1 MTNENGRIAPM
12 SSALA
17 NLEKLVRCESP
28 SEDLAA
34 CKKVLQLANEIA
46 ISELGSPAEIHDVKG
61 RPIFWWGAKRPKV
74 LLLTHLDTV
83 WPIGS
88 FEPIW
93 QIDGDVLRGPGTFD
107 MKVGFIQALYAIKD
121 LNEAIGN
128 KLVADNV
135 ALIATTDE
143 EIGSHASRDLIMELS
158 KISSA
163 VLVLEASLDGK
174 VKTGRKGTAMYIVK
188 AVGLAAHA
196 GLEPEKGINAT
207 VEIAAQI
214 LKLKELES
222 KEHGT
227 TVVPTLLKGGTTTN
241 TVPAEATLEID
252 ARSFSQSDL
261 ERVDKAIKS
270 LTPITTGAKIEISG
284 GLNRPVLEPSATKDL
299 YEIAEQVAQK
309 IGIAPLGFAEVGGA
323 SDGNFAA
330 AAGARVLD
338 GLGAI
343 GGGAH
348 AANEWASIKAIS
360 ERTFFLGE
368 FIKELIK

>member
-1 MTNENGRIAPM
+1 MTTETGRITPM
-12 SSALA
+12 LQAL
-17 NLEKLVRCESP
+17 ERLVRCESP
-28 SEDLAA
+28 SDDLVA
-34 CKKVLQLANEIA
+34 CQKVIDLANEIA
-46 ISELGSPAEIHDVKG
+46 TTELGIAAEIRQVNG
-61 RPIFWWGAKRPKV
+61 RPVFWWGATNPKV
-74 LLLTHLDTV
+74 VLLCHLDTV

-88 FEPIW
+88 FDPIW

-107 MKVGFIQALYAIKD
+107 MKVGFIQALFSLKGI
-121 LNEAIGN
+121 EGVEN
-128 KLVADNV
+128 KV

-143 EIGSHASRDLIMELS
+143 EIGSHASRDLIKEVS
-158 KISSA
+158 KGADA

-174 VKTGRKGTAMYIVK
+174 VKTGRKGTAMYVVK
-188 AVGLAAHA
+188 AVGLASHA

-214 LKLKELES
+214 LKLKNLES

-227 TVVPTLLKGGTTTN
+227 TVVPTLLKGGTTAN

-261 ERVDKAIKS
+261 ERVDRAIHA
-270 LTPITTGAKIEISG
+270 LTAETSGAKLEVTG
-284 GLNRPVLEPSATKDL
+284 GLNRPVLEPASCKEL
-299 YEIAEQVAQK
+299 YEIAEKVAK
-309 IGIAPLGFAEVGGA
+309 SIGMPPLGSAEVGGA

-348 AANEWASIKAIS
+348 ASNEWASVKAIE
-360 ERTFFLGE
+360 ERKNFLNA